1 MKRLAVFDMDGTLNQ
16 TERYAVKAYRKTLLD
31 LGRPDLPDSEIVA
44 LFGLSPQEIESRLLD
59 GCDRKTHLE
68 YSHKIVQNESELM
81 KKYGK
86 AFDGTAEM
94 LQSLRHLGVLTAVC
108 SNATRPHI
116 EEVIDAI
123 HLNGLIDLI
132 QPLEGGGTKA
142 DSLRCL
148 LGKVQP
154 DAACMAG
161 DRWIDKE
168 AARQN
173 GILFVG
179 CLYGYGRTEVA
190 DADFAADSPWDVLRG
205 VIQLFGLS
213 RHETNQSSEP
223 CT

>member
-1 MKRLAVFDMDGTLNQ
+1 MKRLAVFDLDGTLNQ

-44 LFGLSPQEIESRLLD
+44 LFGLSPQEIENRLLD
-59 GCDRKTHLE
+59 GCGRKIRCE
-68 YSHKIVQNESELM
+68 YSRKIVQNESELM

-94 LQSLRHLGVLTAVC
+94 LQNLRNLGVLTAVC
-108 SNATRPHI
+108 SNAVQSHI
-116 EEVIDAI
+116 EEVLDAI

-132 QPLEGGGTKA
+132 QPLEGAGTKA

-148 LGKVQP
+148 LGKVRP
-154 DAACMAG
+154 DTACMVG
-161 DRWIDKE
+161 DRRFDSD

-173 GILFVG
+173 GIPFVG

-190 DADFAADSPWDVLRG
+190 DADFTANSPQDVLRD
-205 VIQLFGLS
+205 VLQLFGL
-213 RHETNQSSEP
+213 RHHKLIKP
-223 CT
+223 